1 MGASVNEDIPIHIV
15 YQVLLVPKRK
25 KDLSSTLNMSLR
37 VPREDA
43 FGANFLN
50 IPDACCKP

>member
-1 MGASVNEDIPIHIV
+1 MKTCPSIV
-15 YQVLLVPKRK
+15 HQVLLVPKRK

-43 FGANFLN
+43 FGANFLS